1 MRIIPAGLHSLH
13 HQLTFW
19 IDLIATRPAGPE
31 TCIIGGGGRTSCFLF
46 KFEAGL
52 QIAKTANITARI
64 AKSFRN
70 LKEAISKFY
79 DMMLRSEGL
88 NLTS

>member
-1 MRIIPAGLHSLH
+1 MRIIPAELHLLH

-19 IDLIATRPAGPE
+19 IDLIAHGPE
-31 TCIIGGGGRTSCFLF
+31 PGAGTCITGGG
-46 KFEAGL
+46 A
-52 QIAKTANITARI
+52 QIAKAANITARI
-64 AKSFRN
+64 AKSLRN